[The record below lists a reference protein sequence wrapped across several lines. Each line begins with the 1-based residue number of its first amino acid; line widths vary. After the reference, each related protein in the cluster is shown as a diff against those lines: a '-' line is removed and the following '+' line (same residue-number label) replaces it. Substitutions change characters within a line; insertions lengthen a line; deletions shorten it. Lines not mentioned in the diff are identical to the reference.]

1 MKPEAFLKMVA
12 EINAEREQESADI
25 RAGFVIALEAYLQ
38 RLEEDASSMLT
49 YASKGPHNAIQM
61 ARKYAKT
68 MEEIELLEQWK
79 SLYY

>member
-38 RLEEDASSMLT
+38 RLEEDASSMLR
-49 YASKGPHNAIQM
+49 YASKGAHNAIQVSS
-61 ARKYAKT
+61 KYTKT